1 MILSSVMMLRHLG
14 LDDHANKIANAVA
27 KTIEAGS
34 VRTPDLGGESTT
46 TDFTFAVISNL

>member
-14 LDDHANKIANAVA
+14 LDDHANKIANAIA

-34 VRTPDLGGESTT
+34 ARTPDVGGESTT